1 METYSIT
8 EYIDF
13 NWETYKNL
21 NPYLYI
27 IGLRT
32 KEEYEKN
39 YLQEGRYLGRYYKNE
54 QKVSPHTFHILI
66 ATIGKIS
73 IFNMLNSLKNELL
86 EQDYLTIVFDGTQNN
101 YEIIKK
107 YVDERF
113 KCQINIILEKDNL
126 GYWGHGIRNKYKNLE
141 GDFIYHCDD
150 DDVVLEGAFDK
161 IRQICVHKD
170 TIYLFK
176 IKTEKGMVIWKNKQ
190 IKLME
195 ISTQSGIIP
204 NEINKKGYWALKYGG
219 DYNFYKDITKDNKVL
234 FINHLIYVKH

>member
-1 METYSIT
+1 METYSII
-8 EYIDF
+8 EYQDF

-21 NPYLYI
+21 NPYLYV

-32 KEEYEKN
+32 KEEYEKD
-39 YLQEGRYLGRYYKNE
+39 YLHEGRYVGRHYKNE

-86 EQDYLTIVFDGTQNN
+86 EQDYLTIVFDGTKNN

-107 YVDERF
+107 YVDEKF
-113 KCQINIILEKDNL
+113 TCQINVILEKDNL

-150 DDVVLEGAFDK
+150 DDVVLEGSFDK
-161 IRQICVHKD
+161 IRKICVHKD

-176 IKTEKGMVIWKNKQ
+176 IKTENGIVIWKNKQ

-204 NEINKKGYWALKYGG
+204 NEINKQGYWALKYGG